1 MDLGD
6 TLADNSPVMQVT
18 MSEAAEIANSHQ
30 QEGRFDVA
38 ADIYRQLIEHDPEN
52 PTLHLCLG
60 QVLLLM
66 GEFDAG
72 WQEYEWRWVLF
83 AKERPDYPVPKWEG
97 AELEGKVIFVHGE
110 QGYGDNIQFIRYAT
124 MVAQK
129 GGRVVVGS
137 PPGLRPLLPTAEG
150 IEAIVE
156 PNEPIPPFETHIPL
170 ASLPRVFGTR
180 LESIPAAV
188 PYLRSENSR
197 VEAWKQ
203 RFSLNDR
210 LNVGICW
217 QANPKFAADRFRSV
231 SLRQFEP
238 LLRVPG
244 VDFHG
249 LQILHGREQMAGLS
263 KDVNF
268 EDIGDELFSETAVLA
283 EAAAALQ
290 ALDLIVTVD
299 TAICHLSGALG
310 RPTWVALSLV
320 PDWRWLMG
328 RDDSP
333 WYPTIR
339 LFRQVTHGGWDDVFR
354 RLAKALTLLVE
365 ERGREP

>member
-1 MDLGD
+1 
-6 TLADNSPVMQVT
+6 
-18 MSEAAEIANSHQ
+18 
-30 QEGRFDVA
+30 
-38 ADIYRQLIEHDPEN
+38 
-52 PTLHLCLG
+52 
-60 QVLLLM
+60 
-66 GEFDAG
+66 
-72 WQEYEWRWVLF
+72 
-83 AKERPDYPVPKWEG
+83 
-97 AELEGKVIFVHGE
+97 
-110 QGYGDNIQFIRYAT
+110 YGDNIQFIRYAT

-137 PPGLRPLLPTAEG
+137 PPGLRPLLSTAEG

-365 ERGREP
+365 E

>member
-1 MDLGD
+1 MDLGGA
-6 TLADNSPVMQVT
+6 LPDNPPAMQVT
-18 MSEAAEIANSHQ
+18 MSDAIELATRHQ

-38 ADIYRQLIEHDPEN
+38 ADIYRQMIDHDPEN

-60 QVLLLM
+60 QVLLLI

-72 WQEYEWRWVLF
+72 WREYEWRWVLF
-83 AKERPDYPVPKWEG
+83 AEERPDYPMPKWQGE
-97 AELEGKVIFVHGE
+97 ELDGKVIFVHGE
-110 QGYGDNIQFIRYAT
+110 QGYGDNIQFIRYAP

-129 GGRVVVGS
+129 GGRVVIGS
-137 PPGLRPLLPTAEG
+137 PPGLMPLLSTAEG

-170 ASLPRVFGTR
+170 ASLPHVLRTR
-180 LESIPAAV
+180 LETIPGGV
-188 PYLRSENSR
+188 PYLRAENSR

-203 RFSLNDR
+203 RFSRNDR

-231 SLRQFEP
+231 NLRQFEP

-244 VDFHG
+244 VDFYG
-249 LQILHGREQMAGLS
+249 LQILHGREQMSELP

-268 EDIGDELFSETAVLA
+268 EDIGEELYSETSVLT
-283 EAAAALQ
+283 EAAAAFE

-299 TAICHLSGALG
+299 TAICHLAGALG
-310 RPTWVALSLV
+310 RPTWVAISLV

-339 LFRQVTHGGWDDVFR
+339 LFRQVSHGGWDDVFR
-354 RLAKALTLLVE
+354 RLAKALTHMIE